1 MFKAKK
7 YRGAILMVLK
17 IDTKL
22 EGKRTFAFKNDMKN
36 LTDFFHMLKN
46 KDFILESKM
55 AELM

>member
-1 MFKAKK
+1 
-7 YRGAILMVLK
+7 MVLK